1 MKRRVFALA
10 FALVLAA
17 VSALAETAKTPNLD
31 LGTVSRPGPVSRL
44 VLAQELFFQG
54 LAAKDPLALIQA
66 ARMMERVGIIETPER
81 VPAASGKKLKTDA
94 PAPVPFPGAKATLA
108 TAEYLAKGDDALLG
122 LIDTVR
128 AEEAVPRGAV
138 RRSTSAIAPGG
149 TDTWTLAFF
158 GESPAELAILG
169 NGQST
174 LSIIVADENG
184 LSVCTTTGA
193 DDRLYCRF
201 TPLENGDFTVTVT
214 NSGKAVE
221 AYQLITN

>member
-1 MKRRVFALA
+1 MKRRAFALA
-10 FALVLAA
+10 IALVLAA
-17 VSALAETAKTPNLD
+17 ASAPADTAKTPNLD
-31 LGTVSRPGPVSRL
+31 PGVVSRPGPVSRL
-44 VLAQELFFQG
+44 VLAQELYFQG
-54 LAAKDPLALIQA
+54 LAAKDPLALIQS
-66 ARMMERVGIIETPER
+66 ARMMQRVGIIETPVR
-81 VPAASGKKLKTDA
+81 VPVPSGKKLKTDA
-94 PAPVPFPGAKATLA
+94 PAPVPFPVAKATLA
-108 TAEYLAKGDDALLG
+108 TAEYLAKGDDALLS

-158 GESPAELAILG
+158 GKSPAELAVLG

-184 LSVCTTTGA
+184 ASVCTTTGA
-193 DDRLYCRF
+193 EVRLYCRF